1 MGNIYIDGIGG
12 FDGGEYGD
20 IRIDGIGKCRGSVK
34 SDSLLVDG
42 AFHCKGNI
50 DTGFFECSGSTDIWG
65 DLSADRI
72 EIDGM
77 MNIHGCNRIEANSIC
92 CEGAINI
99 SGPIMTDIIIKRAD
113 INGALSVR
121 GNGKI
126 EGDEIYC
133 DGAVHIDGQ
142 ISADIVS
149 IDGIVTAREIVGD
162 KITIDSFGKPSPVF
176 GACSIIDTVEATS
189 VELSGVTARTV
200 NGSNIVIGPGC
211 RISSIDCN
219 GTIRIDRSS
228 IVNKITGNYIKN

>member
-1 MGNIYIDGIGG
+1 M
-12 FDGGEYGD
+12 
-20 IRIDGIGKCRGSVK
+20 
-34 SDSLLVDG
+34 
-42 AFHCKGNI
+42 
-50 DTGFFECSGSTDIWG
+50 DIWG
-65 DLSADRI
+65 DLSADKM

-77 MNIHGCNRIEANSIC
+77 LNIQGCNRLEANCIC
-92 CEGAINI
+92 CEGAISI
-99 SGPIMTDIIIKRAD
+99 SGHIMTDIMVKRAD

-133 DGAVHIDGQ
+133 DGALHIEGQ

-162 KITIDSFGKPSPVF
+162 IITIDSFAKPPPVF
-176 GACSIIDTVEATS
+176 GACSVIGTIEATNI
-189 VELSGVTARTV
+189 ELSGVTARTV

-219 GTIRIDRSS
+219 GTLSIDRSS
-228 IVNKITGNYIKN
+228 IVNKITGNYTRI

>member
-1 MGNIYIDGIGG
+1 MSNIYIDGIGG
-12 FDGGEYGD
+12 FDGGEYGE
-20 IRIDGIGKCRGSVK
+20 IRIDGIGKCQGSFK
-34 SDSLLVDG
+34 SDSLQVDG

-50 DTGFFECSGSTDIWG
+50 DTGFFECDGNVDIWG
-65 DLSADRI
+65 DLSADKI

-77 MNIHGCNRIEANSIC
+77 VNIHGCNRIEADSIC

-99 SGPIMTDIIIKRAD
+99 SGHFMTDIIVKRAD

-162 KITIDSFGKPSPVF
+162 RITIDSLGKPPSVF
-176 GACSIIDTVEATS
+176 GACSIIGTVEATGI
-189 VELSGVTARTV
+189 ELSGVTARTV

-219 GTIRIDRSS
+219 GTISIDRSS
-228 IVNKITGNYIKN
+228 IVNKITGDYTRT